1 MRLQL
6 SNSQLA
12 PDGGLKVGDML
23 PTISKSVQREQLV
36 KYSEVSGD
44 KNPIH
49 LSDDFAKTTQ
59 FGGIIA
65 HGMLTLAFVSELMT
79 NAFGSDWLRSGC
91 LKVRFKGA
99 AYLGDRLLVSGEISQ
114 VESSG
119 EITNLTCSVS
129 VEVCRNEQSVDIL
142 NGTAKLTVG
151 G

>member
-1 MRLQL
+1 LN
-6 SNSQLA
+6 NSDLTS
-12 PDGGLKVGDML
+12 DGGLKVGDML
-23 PTISKSVQREQLV
+23 PNISKCVQREQLV

-142 NGTAKLTVG
+142 QGTAKLTVG

>member
-6 SNSQLA
+6 NNSDLTSY
-12 PDGGLKVGDML
+12 GGLKVGDML
-23 PTISKSVQREQLV
+23 PNISKCVQREQLV

-49 LSDDFAKTTQ
+49 LSDDFAKATQ

-79 NAFGSDWLRSGC
+79 NAFGSDWIKSGC

-99 AYLGDRLLVSGEISQ
+99 AYLGDRLLVNGEVSQ
-114 VESSG
+114 VESLG
-119 EITNLTCSVS
+119 EITNLTCSISVKVS
-129 VEVCRNEQSVDIL
+129 RNESIIDIL
-142 NGTAKLTVG
+142 NGTAKVAVG

>member
-1 MRLQL
+1 MN
-6 SNSQLA
+6 NSDLTS
-12 PDGGLKVGDML
+12 DGGLKVGDML
-23 PTISKSVQREQLV
+23 PNISKCVQREQLV

-79 NAFGSDWLRSGC
+79 NAFGTDWLRSGC

-129 VEVCRNEQSVDIL
+129 VEVCRNEQSVQIL

>member
-1 MRLQL
+1 MN
-6 SNSQLA
+6 NSDLTS
-12 PDGGLKVGDML
+12 DGGLKVGDML
-23 PTISKSVQREQLV
+23 PNISKCVQREQLV

-79 NAFGSDWLRSGC
+79 NAFGLDWLRSGC

-129 VEVCRNEQSVDIL
+129 VEVCRNEQSVQIL

>member
-1 MRLQL
+1 MNTSDLT
-6 SNSQLA
+6 S
-12 PDGGLKVGDML
+12 DGGLKVGDML
-23 PTISKSVQREQLV
+23 PNISKCVQREQLV

-79 NAFGSDWLRSGC
+79 NAFGTDWLRSGC

-114 VESSG
+114 VESLG

-129 VEVCRNEQSVDIL
+129 VEVCRNEQSVHIL

>member
-1 MRLQL
+1 MN
-6 SNSQLA
+6 NSDLTS
-12 PDGGLKVGDML
+12 DGGLKVGDML
-23 PTISKSVQREQLV
+23 PNISKCVQREQLV

-79 NAFGSDWLRSGC
+79 DAFGTDWLRSGC

-129 VEVCRNEQSVDIL
+129 VEVCRNEQSVHIL

>member
-1 MRLQL
+1 MN
-6 SNSQLA
+6 NSDLTSY
-12 PDGGLKVGDML
+12 GGLKVGDML
-23 PTISKSVQREQLV
+23 PNISKCVQREQLV
-36 KYSEVSGD
+36 KYSEISGD

-79 NAFGSDWLRSGC
+79 NAFESDWLTSGC

-99 AYLGDRLLVSGEISQ
+99 AYLGDRLLVSGEINQ
-114 VESSG
+114 VESLG

>member
-1 MRLQL
+1 MKNRHLT
-6 SNSQLA
+6 S
-12 PDGGLKVGDML
+12 DDVLKIGYIL
-23 PTISKSVQREQLV
+23 PTLSKCVQREQLV
-36 KYSEVSGD
+36 KFSEVSGD

-79 NAFGSDWLRSGC
+79 NAFGPDWLRSGC

-99 AYLGDRLLVSGEISQ
+99 AYLGDRLLVSGEISE

-119 EITNLTCSVS
+119 EITNLTFSVS
-129 VEVCRNEQSVDIL
+129 VEVCRN
-142 NGTAKLTVG
+142 
-151 G
+151 

>member
-1 MRLQL
+1 MN
-6 SNSQLA
+6 NSDLTS
-12 PDGGLKVGDML
+12 DGGLKVGDML
-23 PTISKSVQREQLV
+23 PNISKCVQREQLV

-129 VEVCRNEQSVDIL
+129 VEVCRNEQSVQIL

>member
-6 SNSQLA
+6 NNSYLIS
-12 PDGGLKVGDML
+12 DDGLKVGYIL
-23 PTISKSVQREQLV
+23 TTISKCVHREQIV

-79 NAFGSDWLRSGC
+79 NAFGSDWIKSGC

-99 AYLGDRLLVSGEISQ
+99 AYLGDRLLVNGEVSQ
-114 VESSG
+114 VESLG
-119 EITNLTCSVS
+119 EVTNLACSIS
-129 VEVCRNEQSVDIL
+129 VKVRRNEKIIDIL
-142 NGTAKLTVG
+142 SGTAKLNVG

>member
-6 SNSQLA
+6 KNSHLTS
-12 PDGGLKVGDML
+12 DDVLKIGYIL
-23 PTISKSVQREQLV
+23 PTLSKCVQREQLV

-49 LSDDFAKTTQ
+49 LNDDFAKATQ

-79 NAFGSDWLRSGC
+79 NAFGSDWIKSGC

-99 AYLGDRLLVSGEISQ
+99 AYLGDRLLVNGEVSQ
-114 VESSG
+114 VESLG
-119 EITNLTCSVS
+119 EITNLTCSISVKVS
-129 VEVCRNEQSVDIL
+129 RNERIIDIL
-142 NGTAKLTVG
+142 NGTAKVTVG

>member
-1 MRLQL
+1 MRLGL
-6 SNSQLA
+6 NNNHLTSD
-12 PDGGLKVGDML
+12 DGFKVGYML
-23 PTISKSVQREQLV
+23 PTISKCVQREQLV
-36 KYSEVSGD
+36 KYSEISGD

-79 NAFGSDWLRSGC
+79 SAFESDWLTSGC

-99 AYLGDRLLVSGEISQ
+99 AYLGDRLVVSGEVIE
-114 VESSG
+114 VESLGDIS
-119 EITNLTCSVS
+119 NLTCSVS
-129 VEVCRNEQSVDIL
+129 VKVCRNEQSVDIL
-142 NGTAKLTVG
+142 NGTAKLTLG

>member
-6 SNSQLA
+6 KNSHLTS
-12 PDGGLKVGDML
+12 DDVLKIGYIL
-23 PTISKSVQREQLV
+23 PTLSKCVQREQLV

-49 LSDDFAKTTQ
+49 LNDDFAKATQ

-79 NAFGSDWLRSGC
+79 NAFGSDWLKSGC

-99 AYLGDRLLVSGEISQ
+99 AYLGDRLLVNGEVSQ
-114 VESSG
+114 VESLG
-119 EITNLTCSVS
+119 EITNLTCSIS
-129 VEVCRNEQSVDIL
+129 VKVRRNERIIDIL
-142 NGTAKLTVG
+142 NGTAKVTVG

>member
-6 SNSQLA
+6 KNSHLTS
-12 PDGGLKVGDML
+12 DDVLKIGYIL
-23 PTISKSVQREQLV
+23 PTLSKRVQREQLV

-49 LSDDFAKTTQ
+49 LSDDFAKATQ

-79 NAFGSDWLRSGC
+79 NAFGSDWIKSGC

-99 AYLGDRLLVSGEISQ
+99 AYLGDRLLVNGEVSQ
-114 VESSG
+114 VESLG
-119 EITNLTCSVS
+119 EITNLTCLISVK
-129 VEVCRNEQSVDIL
+129 VRRNERIIDIL
-142 NGTAKLTVG
+142 NGTAKVTVG

>member
-6 SNSQLA
+6 KNSHLTS
-12 PDGGLKVGDML
+12 DDVLKIGYIL
-23 PTISKSVQREQLV
+23 PTLSKCVQREQLV

-49 LSDDFAKTTQ
+49 LSDDFAKATQ

-79 NAFGSDWLRSGC
+79 NAFGSDWIKSGC

-99 AYLGDRLLVSGEISQ
+99 AYLGDRLLVNGEVSQ
-114 VESSG
+114 VESLG
-119 EITNLTCSVS
+119 EITNLTCSISVKVS
-129 VEVCRNEQSVDIL
+129 RNESIIDIL
-142 NGTAKLTVG
+142 NGTAKVTVG

>member
-1 MRLQL
+1 MN
-6 SNSQLA
+6 NSDLTS
-12 PDGGLKVGDML
+12 DGGLKVGDML
-23 PTISKSVQREQLV
+23 PNISKCVQREQLV

-79 NAFGSDWLRSGC
+79 NAFGPDWLRSGC

-142 NGTAKLTVG
+142 NGTGKLTVG

>member
-1 MRLQL
+1 LN
-6 SNSQLA
+6 NSDLTSY
-12 PDGGLKVGDML
+12 GGLKVGDML
-23 PTISKSVQREQLV
+23 PNISKCVQREQLV

-129 VEVCRNEQSVDIL
+129 VEVCRNEQSVQIL

>member
-6 SNSQLA
+6 KNSHLTS
-12 PDGGLKVGDML
+12 DDVLKIGYIL
-23 PTISKSVQREQLV
+23 PTLSKCVQREQLV

-49 LSDDFAKTTQ
+49 LNDDFAKATQ

-79 NAFGSDWLRSGC
+79 NAFGSDWLKSGC

-99 AYLGDRLLVSGEISQ
+99 AYLGDRLLVNGEVSQ
-114 VESSG
+114 VESLG
-119 EITNLTCSVS
+119 EITNLTCSISVKVS
-129 VEVCRNEQSVDIL
+129 RNESIIDIL
-142 NGTAKLTVG
+142 NGTAKVAVG

>member
-1 MRLQL
+1 MN
-6 SNSQLA
+6 NSDLTS
-12 PDGGLKVGDML
+12 DGGLKVGDML
-23 PTISKSVQREQLV
+23 PNISKCVQREQLV

-119 EITNLTCSVS
+119 EITNLTCSVY
-129 VEVCRNEQSVDIL
+129 VEVCRNEQSVHIL

>member
-1 MRLQL
+1 MN
-6 SNSQLA
+6 NSDLTSY
-12 PDGGLKVGDML
+12 GSLKVGDML
-23 PTISKSVQREQLV
+23 TNISKCVQREQLV

-79 NAFGSDWLRSGC
+79 NAFGPDWLRSGC

-129 VEVCRNEQSVDIL
+129 VEVCRNEQSVHIL

>member
-1 MRLQL
+1 MN
-6 SNSQLA
+6 NSDLTS
-12 PDGGLKVGDML
+12 DGGLKVGDML
-23 PTISKSVQREQLV
+23 PNISKCVQREQLV

-79 NAFGSDWLRSGC
+79 NAFGPDWLRSGC

-129 VEVCRNEQSVDIL
+129 VEVCRNEQSVHIL

>member
-1 MRLQL
+1 MN
-6 SNSQLA
+6 NSDLTS
-12 PDGGLKVGDML
+12 DGGLKVGDML
-23 PTISKSVQREQLV
+23 PNISKCVQREQLV

-79 NAFGSDWLRSGC
+79 SAFESDWLTSGC

-99 AYLGDRLLVSGEISQ
+99 AYLGDRLVVSGEVIE
-114 VESSG
+114 VESLG

-129 VEVCRNEQSVDIL
+129 VKARRNEQSVDIL

-151 G
+151 A

>member
-1 MRLQL
+1 MN
-6 SNSQLA
+6 NSDLTS
-12 PDGGLKVGDML
+12 DGGLKVGDML
-23 PTISKSVQREQLV
+23 PNISKCVQREQLV

-79 NAFGSDWLRSGC
+79 DAFGTDWLRSGC

-129 VEVCRNEQSVDIL
+129 VEVCRNEQSVQIL

>member
-6 SNSQLA
+6 KNNHFTS
-12 PDGGLKVGDML
+12 DDVLKIGYIL
-23 PTISKSVQREQLV
+23 PTLSKCVQREQLV

-49 LSDDFAKTTQ
+49 LNDDFAKATQ

-79 NAFGSDWLRSGC
+79 NAFGSDWLKSGC

-99 AYLGDRLLVSGEISQ
+99 AYLGDRLLVNGEVSQ
-114 VESSG
+114 VESLG
-119 EITNLTCSVS
+119 EITNLTCLISVKVS
-129 VEVCRNEQSVDIL
+129 RNERIIDIL
-142 NGTAKLTVG
+142 NGTAKVTVG

>member
-6 SNSQLA
+6 KNSHLTS
-12 PDGGLKVGDML
+12 DDVLKIGYIL
-23 PTISKSVQREQLV
+23 PTLSKCVQREQLV

-49 LSDDFAKTTQ
+49 LSDDFAKATQ
-59 FGGIIA
+59 CGGIIA

-79 NAFGSDWLRSGC
+79 NAFGSDWLKSGC

-99 AYLGDRLLVSGEISQ
+99 AYLGDRLFVSAEVSQ
-114 VESSG
+114 VESLG
-119 EITNLTCSVS
+119 EITNLTCLISVK
-129 VEVCRNEQSVDIL
+129 VRRNERIIDIL
-142 NGTAKLTVG
+142 TGTAKITVG

>member
-6 SNSQLA
+6 KNSHLTS
-12 PDGGLKVGDML
+12 DDVLKIGYIL
-23 PTISKSVQREQLV
+23 PTLSKCVQREQLV

-49 LSDDFAKTTQ
+49 LNDDFAKATQ

-79 NAFGSDWLRSGC
+79 NAFGSDWLKSGS

-99 AYLGDRLLVSGEISQ
+99 AYLGDKLLVSGEVSQ
-114 VESSG
+114 VESLG
-119 EITNLTCSVS
+119 EITNLTCPISVK
-129 VEVCRNEQSVDIL
+129 VRRNERIIDIL
-142 NGTAKLTVG
+142 NGTAKVAVG

>member
-1 MRLQL
+1 MN
-6 SNSQLA
+6 NSYLISY
-12 PDGGLKVGDML
+12 GGLKVGDML
-23 PTISKSVQREQLV
+23 PNISKCVQREQLV

-79 NAFGSDWLRSGC
+79 NAFGSDWIKSGC

-99 AYLGDRLLVSGEISQ
+99 AYLGDRLFVSAEVSQ
-114 VESSG
+114 VESLG
-119 EITNLTCSVS
+119 EITNLTCPISVK
-129 VEVCRNEQSVDIL
+129 VRRNERIIDIL
-142 NGTAKLTVG
+142 NGTAKVTVG

>member
-1 MRLQL
+1 MN
-6 SNSQLA
+6 NSDLTS
-12 PDGGLKVGDML
+12 DGGLKVGDML
-23 PTISKSVQREQLV
+23 PNISKCVQREQLV

>member
-1 MRLQL
+1 MN
-6 SNSQLA
+6 NSDLTS
-12 PDGGLKVGDML
+12 DGGLKVGDML
-23 PTISKSVQREQLV
+23 PNISKCVQREQLV

-79 NAFGSDWLRSGC
+79 NAFGTDWLRSGC

-142 NGTAKLTVG
+142 QGTAKLTVG

>member
-6 SNSQLA
+6 KNSHLTS
-12 PDGGLKVGDML
+12 DDVLKIGYIL
-23 PTISKSVQREQLV
+23 PTLSKCVQREQLV

-49 LSDDFAKTTQ
+49 LNDDFAKATQ

-79 NAFGSDWLRSGC
+79 NAFGSDWIKSGC

-99 AYLGDRLLVSGEISQ
+99 AYLGDRLLVNGEVSQ
-114 VESSG
+114 VESLG
-119 EITNLTCSVS
+119 EITNLTCSISVKVS
-129 VEVCRNEQSVDIL
+129 RNESIIDIL
-142 NGTAKLTVG
+142 NGTAKVTVG

>member
-6 SNSQLA
+6 KNSHLTS
-12 PDGGLKVGDML
+12 DDVLKIGYIL
-23 PTISKSVQREQLV
+23 PTLSKCVQREQLV

-49 LSDDFAKTTQ
+49 LNDDFAKATQ

-79 NAFGSDWLRSGC
+79 NAFGSDWIKSGC

-99 AYLGDRLLVSGEISQ
+99 AYLGDRLLVNGEVSQ
-114 VESSG
+114 VESLG
-119 EITNLTCSVS
+119 EITNLTCSISVKVS
-129 VEVCRNEQSVDIL
+129 RNESIIDIL
-142 NGTAKLTVG
+142 NETAKVAVG